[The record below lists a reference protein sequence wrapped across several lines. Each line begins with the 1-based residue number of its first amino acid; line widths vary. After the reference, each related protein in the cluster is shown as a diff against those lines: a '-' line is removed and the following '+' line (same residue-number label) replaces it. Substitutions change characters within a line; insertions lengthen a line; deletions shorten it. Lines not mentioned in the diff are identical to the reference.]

1 MTRSSEEVRSLAH
14 GLLWFVHTP
23 FNEAGEVNIPRLRE
37 HMAYMFGMFEDRPSC
52 AFVACGSGE
61 FWSLDLAE
69 YRTVVRAAVAEVG
82 HKVPVVAGVGYGT
95 RIACQFARAA
105 EEEGADAVLVFP
117 PYLIGGPQE
126 GLYQH
131 YATVARATRLAVM
144 LYNRDNAVFEPQ
156 TVARLVEAHPH
167 IIGLKDGFGDI
178 ERLTAMRTLLG
189 ERLRLMNGMPM
200 AEMYAPTYCKAGIRA
215 YSPTAIEF
223 LPELAWA
230 FDHALERGDAAELE
244 RLMDGF
250 YRPFTALRNQV
261 PGYGVA
267 LTKAALR
274 LRERPSGGVRP
285 PLVNPAPEHVAQLAE
300 LLERGLA
307 LVRSSG

>member
-1 MTRSSEEVRSLAH
+1 MTRSPEEIRSLAH

-23 FNEAGEVNIPRLRE
+23 FDEAGEVNIPRLRE
-37 HMAYMFGMFEDRPSC
+37 HMAYLSGAFEDKPSC

-61 FWSLDLAE
+61 FWSLDLDE
-69 YRTVVRAAVAEVG
+69 YRAIVRAAVAEVG
-82 HKVPVVAGVGYGT
+82 REMPVVAGVGYGT
-95 RIACQFARAA
+95 RLACRFARAA
-105 EEEGADAVLVFP
+105 EEEGADALLIFP

-126 GLYQH
+126 GLCQH
-131 YATVARATRLAVM
+131 YAAIAHATRLAVV

-167 IIGLKDGFGDI
+167 IIGLKDGFGDM
-178 ERLTAMRTLLG
+178 ERLAAMRALLG
-189 ERLRLMNGMPM
+189 ERLLLMNGMPM
-200 AEMYAPTYCKAGIRA
+200 AEMYAPTYCKAGIRS

-223 LPELAWA
+223 LPELAWVY
-230 FDHALERGDAAELE
+230 DHALERGDEAEVQ
-244 RLMDGF
+244 RLIEGF

-261 PGYGVA
+261 PGYGIA

-274 LRERPSGGVRP
+274 LRGRPSGGVRP
-285 PLVNPAPEHVAQLAE
+285 PLVDPSPEHEAQLAA

-307 LVRSSG
+307 LVG